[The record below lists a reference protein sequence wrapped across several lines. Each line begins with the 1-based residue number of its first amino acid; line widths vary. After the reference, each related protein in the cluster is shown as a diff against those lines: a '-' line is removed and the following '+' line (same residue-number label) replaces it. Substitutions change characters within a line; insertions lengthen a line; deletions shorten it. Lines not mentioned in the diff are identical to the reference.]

1 VQIRRS
7 LTGAFLLLFLACDLQ
22 AQAARSYAR
31 VAEDLPAL
39 WKSRCP
45 AQAESFAPDPQKR
58 GILAAQLDGRIVYYY
73 HFHAVVPVL
82 VREGEEVK
90 SRSTRTVELWVQ
102 YRPGAAYDLSFERM
116 DRLPGQAKRWIR

>member
-1 VQIRRS
+1 MQIRRA
-7 LTGAFLLLFLACDLQ
+7 LTGAILILLLAGQAQ

-31 VAEDLPAL
+31 VAQDLPAA
-39 WKSRCP
+39 WKARFP
-45 AQAESFAPDPQKR
+45 VQAESFAADPLKR
-58 GILAAQLDGRIVYYY
+58 GILAAQLDGKAVYYY

-90 SRSTRTVELWVQ
+90 PRGTRTVELWVQ
-102 YRPGAAYDLSFERM
+102 YRPGADYELSFERI